1 MAQNYVVVGL
11 GNPGEEYENTRHNVG
26 RIVVDEFAKENDF
39 EKNIFDKKFKGLSA
53 CRKVGKSKVLLLEP
67 ETFMNKSGD
76 SVRCIIKSK
85 KDALGMILIHDDL
98 DLPFGKFKISY
109 NKSSGG
115 HKGVESV
122 IKAVKTTEFTRIRV
136 GISKATPS
144 GKLKKPTTEKDVIAL
159 ILRKFSKSEFEIMKK
174 VAKDASEA
182 IRMIFKDGRE
192 RTMGEFN
199 GR

>member
-1 MAQNYVVVGL
+1 MNYTIVGL

-26 RIVVDEFAKENDF
+26 RIVVDNFAKKNDF
-39 EKNIFDKKFKGLSA
+39 EELVFDKKMKGLTVSGKA
-53 CRKVGKSKVLLLEP
+53 GKSKIILLEP

-76 SVRCIIKSK
+76 SVRCIIKTK

-98 DLPFGKFKISY
+98 DLPFGKFKISF

-115 HKGVESV
+115 HRGVESV

-159 ILRKFSKSEFEIMKK
+159 ILGKFSKSELEVMEK
-174 VAKDASEA
+174 VAKNASEA
-182 IRMIFKDGRE
+182 IKMIIEEGRE
-192 RTMGEFN
+192 KAMGEFN

>member
-1 MAQNYVVVGL
+1 MNYTIVGL

-26 RIVVDEFAKENDF
+26 RIVVDEFADKNDF
-39 EKNIFDKKFKGLSA
+39 EKLISDKKVKGL
-53 CRKVGKSKVLLLEP
+53 CIDGKIGKSKVLLLEP

-76 SVRCIIKSK
+76 SVRYVIKNK

-98 DLPFGKFKISY
+98 DLPFGKFKISF

-115 HKGVESV
+115 HRGVESV

-159 ILRKFSKSEFEIMKK
+159 ILGKFSKSEFEIMKK
-174 VAKDASEA
+174 VAKNASDA
-182 IRMIFKDGRE
+182 IKMIIEEGRE
-192 RTMGEFN
+192 KAMGEFN